1 MGTMHHKLETLA
13 RQMLKDGLAKCDE
26 KQQELFKLMYARAGG
41 KRSVDQAKAVPINDV
56 VDEMPEDKLSWA
68 LTQVERT
75 VDKNETSQPIKPQ

>member
-1 MGTMHHKLETLA
+1 MGTMHHKLESLA

-26 KQQELFKLMYARAGG
+26 KQQEIFKLMYGRARG
-41 KRSVDQAKAVPINDV
+41 KRSMDDAKAMDINAL

-75 VDKNETSQPIKPQ
+75 VDKNETSGNVQA